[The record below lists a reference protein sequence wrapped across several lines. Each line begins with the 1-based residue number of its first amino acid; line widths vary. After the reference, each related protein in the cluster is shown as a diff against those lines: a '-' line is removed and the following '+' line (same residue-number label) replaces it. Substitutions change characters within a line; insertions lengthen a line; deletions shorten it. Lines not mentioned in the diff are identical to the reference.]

1 MFVVEQVL
9 PLSATSSFAPYFY
22 LDMDEYVGKRAAGE
36 HNFPR
41 RPSIASINQNNQGR
55 SVHYPDRLGRGAR
68 QNTIRGALIGSQEKY
83 KYTRAPFSS
92 MNCEAMDASSSRS
105 SPISGGCGRS
115 FREQKN
121 KELLRESTI
130 AESSTKQDESEDSIN
145 IGKQVYVEILNSE
158 SQRRLEDSEGIS
170 VTTEHFKPSVL
181 QNISTNITESRFT
194 ASVPKPHRQINR
206 QFGTGKQDPSSS
218 SFFHHSSVSH
228 RNSSHAVKP
237 ISQRL
242 SSGPETCSLKSLS
255 CTSASDILPSGCS
268 SSDFTHHWRADA
280 VRKRPLGGDSSAAR
294 SKGANAS
301 SGGGYVVPMHTGAGL
316 SSSSRDQSMHQPMSR
331 TRNQPTIRDGSVSVR
346 THRGSTEENQM
357 RLSVQGDDSTLLL
370 HEPIM
375 TPEYQWA
382 QFSSPDTLSENASRS
397 SPALYNLY
405 GRPGTGN
412 RASQSTLLSQPED
425 NSTRMFYGSLRDR
438 DVYRRFNMDGF
449 AEVLLALERIEQV
462 EALAHEQS
470 LMLETSLLFGGLSFH
485 DQHRDL
491 RMDIDNM
498 SYEELLA
505 LEEKMGTVST
515 ALSEE
520 QLYKCLE
527 RSIYE
532 PTHLTTGI
540 TFCFDENMKCS
551 ICQEEYVGE
560 DEIGKLSCE
569 HRYHATCIAKW
580 LRRKNWCPICKSSV
594 LPSQ

>member
-9 PLSATSSFAPYFY
+9 PLSATSLSARYFY

-41 RPSIASINQNNQGR
+41 RPSIASRNQNNQGR
-55 SVHYPDRLGRGAR
+55 SVQYPDRLGYSAR
-68 QNTIRGALIGSQEKY
+68 QNTTRGALIGSQGKY
-83 KYTRAPFSS
+83 KFTRAPFSS
-92 MNCEAMDASSSRS
+92 MNHEAMDASSSRS
-105 SPISGGCGRS
+105 SPISSGCGRS

-121 KELLRESTI
+121 KGLLRESTI
-130 AESSTKQDESEDSIN
+130 AESSTKQDESEDLIN
-145 IGKQVYVEILNSE
+145 IDKQVYVEILNSE
-158 SQRRLEDSEGIS
+158 SQRRLEDSKGIS
-170 VTTEHFKPSVL
+170 VTTENFDPSVL
-181 QNISTNITESRFT
+181 RNISTNITESSIT

-218 SFFHHSSVSH
+218 SYLHHSSVSH

-242 SSGPETCSLKSLS
+242 SSGPETCSLKNLS
-255 CTSASDILPSGCS
+255 CTSVSDILPSGCS
-268 SSDFTHHWRADA
+268 SSDFTHHRRADA
-280 VRKRPLGGDSSAAR
+280 VRKRPSGGDSSAAR
-294 SKGANAS
+294 SKGASAS
-301 SGGGYVVPMHTGAGL
+301 SGGGYVVHMHTGAGS
-316 SSSSRDQSMHQPMSR
+316 SSSSRDQSMHQLMSR

-382 QFSSPDTLSENASRS
+382 QFSSPDTPPENESRS

-405 GRPGTGN
+405 GRPGSGN

-449 AEVLLALERIEQV
+449 AEVFYRLFYHMVLLALERIEQV
-462 EALAHEQS
+462 EALTHEVDV
-470 LMLETSLLFGGLSFH
+470 LSPF
-485 DQHRDL
+485 
-491 RMDIDNM
+491 
-498 SYEELLA
+498 
-505 LEEKMGTVST
+505 
-515 ALSEE
+515 
-520 QLYKCLE
+520 
-527 RSIYE
+527 
-532 PTHLTTGI
+532 
-540 TFCFDENMKCS
+540 
-551 ICQEEYVGE
+551 QEEYAGE

-569 HRYHATCIAKW
+569 HRYHATCIAQW
-580 LRRKNWCPICKSSV
+580 LRRKNWCPICKASV
-594 LPSQ
+594 LPSQKSG